1 MPVAITLSGATLTI
15 LERCL
20 AVPWPDEGCA
30 LLLGHRQGE
39 ALQLTGIWPCLNV
52 WHPGWP
58 GPASGG
64 DTSGHASSHGSDNS
78 RRNRFVVD
86 PRELIAA
93 HKHCRHKDA
102 LLLGVA
108 HSHPRGA
115 ARPSALD
122 QRHAWGDS
130 VMWISAM
137 PEPSAAGA
145 NRRAWWVAGP
155 GAQLQPLAISHSHNP
170 HLHGPQAAPAA
181 GRGAMICEDEAPC

>member
-1 MPVAITLSGATLTI
+1 MLTV

-20 AVPWPDEGCA
+20 AVPWPHEGCA
-30 LLLGHRQGE
+30 LLLGHRQDKE
-39 ALQLTGIWPCLNV
+39 LQLAGIWPCLNV
-52 WHPGWP
+52 WRPGWP
-58 GPASGG
+58 GLASGG
-64 DTSGHASSHGSDNS
+64 DSNIHANGHASSHGSGNS
-78 RRNRFVVD
+78 RCNRFVVD

-93 HKHCRHKDA
+93 QKHCRQNNLH
-102 LLLGVA
+102 LLGVA

-155 GAQLQPLAISHSHNP
+155 DAPLQPLAISHARNP
-170 HLHGPQAAPAA
+170 HLHDPQSPPAA
-181 GRGAMICEDEAPC
+181 RRGAMICEDEAPC